1 MTEEAAEAMEKSAAE
16 AMAEGAAEAMAE
28 GAAEAWP
35 EPPLAGVSSRGTS
48 ATSAMPSSSASRSTA

>member
-1 MTEEAAEAMEKSAAE
+1 MTEEAAEAMEKS
-16 AMAEGAAEAMAE
+16 AAEAMAE